1 MDSII
6 VRGLNF
12 KACHGVLDSEKTCP
26 QLFQVDLEL
35 FLDLQA
41 AGQQD
46 ELNLTVDYDQVYQL
60 VQNIVEGPSCNLIET
75 LAEKIAQDG
84 EGIPTDDQVFGEIM
98 PVDRTVMGI
107 IGESAAGDFAAIDE
121 ERILGIDGE
130 LQDRLS
136 RFATKGKR
144 AVKIHILIGTLQWV
158 CQPDPTRGGMEVHGA
173 PYRPPGGRVTRTA

>member
-46 ELNLTVDYDQVYQL
+46 ELNLTVDYDQVYHL
-60 VQNIVEGPSCNLIET
+60 VQSIFEGPTCNLIEA
-75 LAEKIAQDG
+75 LAEKIAQALLNKFPLRAVEVTVYKPEAPVEG
-84 EGIPTDDQVFGEIM
+84 EFQYF
-98 PVDRTVMGI
+98 
-107 IGESAAGDFAAIDE
+107 
-121 ERILGIDGE
+121 
-130 LQDRLS
+130 
-136 RFATKGKR
+136 
-144 AVKIHILIGTLQWV
+144 AVKIRREQK
-158 CQPDPTRGGMEVHGA
+158 
-173 PYRPPGGRVTRTA
+173 

>member
-46 ELNLTVDYDQVYQL
+46 ELNLTVDYDQVYHL
-60 VQNIVEGPSCNLIET
+60 VQGIVEGPSCNLIET
-75 LAEKIAQDG
+75 LAEKIAQALLGKFPLEAVEVTVYKPEAPVKG
-84 EGIPTDDQVFGEIM
+84 EFQYF
-98 PVDRTVMGI
+98 
-107 IGESAAGDFAAIDE
+107 
-121 ERILGIDGE
+121 
-130 LQDRLS
+130 
-136 RFATKGKR
+136 
-144 AVKIHILIGTLQWV
+144 AVKIRRNQK
-158 CQPDPTRGGMEVHGA
+158 
-173 PYRPPGGRVTRTA
+173 